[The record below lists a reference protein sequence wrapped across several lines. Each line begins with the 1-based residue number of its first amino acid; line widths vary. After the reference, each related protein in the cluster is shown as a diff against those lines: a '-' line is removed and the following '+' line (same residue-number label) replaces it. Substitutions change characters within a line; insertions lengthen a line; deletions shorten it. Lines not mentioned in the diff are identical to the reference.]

1 MKKVVILLC
10 KFYYYLL
17 IQKKGSYT
25 KFQWRTFRE
34 KIILK
39 LRYNYALETKENF
52 ETLIYQGIEHE
63 RIRFR
68 RIEKAMIN
76 KLFCY

>member
-1 MKKVVILLC
+1 M
-10 KFYYYLL
+10 FYYYLL

>member
-1 MKKVVILLC
+1 MYVLLLFTYS
-10 KFYYYLL
+10 KY
-17 IQKKGSYT
+17 S

>member
-1 MKKVVILLC
+1 M
-10 KFYYYLL
+10 FYYYLL

-39 LRYNYALETKENF
+39 LRYNYASETKENF
-52 ETLIYQGIEHE
+52 ETLIYQGIEQK
-63 RIRFR
+63 I
-68 RIEKAMIN
+68 KKKYKN
-76 KLFCY
+76 KPSKWWDNVNFFWIF